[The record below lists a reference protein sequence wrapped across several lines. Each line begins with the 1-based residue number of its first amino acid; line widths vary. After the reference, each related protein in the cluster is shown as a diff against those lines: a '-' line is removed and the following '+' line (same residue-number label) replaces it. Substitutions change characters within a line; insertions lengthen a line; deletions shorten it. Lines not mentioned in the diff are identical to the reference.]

1 MPKLA
6 LPRALP
12 LVRSGIVDR
21 ATLVAGGVDGDL
33 GDRLVRCGDW
43 LRLAPSVYLTGPGPP
58 TDGQLVEAA
67 RKHVGPDLVVTGLLT
82 CRELGLCDVPDERV
96 VEVLIGPGTRSVS
109 SRYVVVHQSRRP
121 PATWISGGVRYA
133 MPDRA
138 VVDGARRLKDLQAV
152 RALVLGAV
160 CQRFCSADDLRLEVE
175 SGWRRG
181 SGLVRRAVDDAIA
194 GAWSA
199 PEAEAAYL
207 VSAAVRARQLPAF
220 LLNPT
225 LLLGDRRIG
234 APDGYLPGTGVG
246 WQVDSRRH
254 HSSDDDF
261 DATLAAHDG
270 YAAYGMTMLHVTP
283 RRLRQLGPAWVDLLV
298 AAAQANGAGEPAG
311 LVVEP
316 NGPVQD
322 GGRRRALAPAR

>member
-6 LPRALP
+6 LPHALP

-33 GDRLVRCGDW
+33 GDRLARNGDW
-43 LRLAPSVYLTGPGPP
+43 LRLTPSVYLAGPGPP
-58 TDGQLVEAA
+58 TDSQLVEAA
-67 RKHVGPDLVVTGLLT
+67 RLHVGPGLIVTGLLA
-82 CRELGLCDVPDERV
+82 CRELGLGDVPDECV

-109 SRYVVVHQSRRP
+109 SPYVVVHQTGRP
-121 PATWISGGVRYA
+121 ASTWTSGGMRYVMA
-133 MPDRA
+133 DRA

-160 CQRFCSADDLRLEVE
+160 CRRFCSADDLRIELE
-175 SGWRRG
+175 SGPRRG

-199 PEAEAAYL
+199 PEAEAADL
-207 VSAAVRARQLPAF
+207 VSAAVRARRLPGF

-234 APDGYLPGTGVG
+234 SPDGYLPGTGVG

-254 HSSDDDF
+254 HSGDDDF
-261 DATLAAHDG
+261 DATLATHDG
-270 YAAYGMTMLHVTP
+270 YAAYGLTMLHVTP
-283 RRLRQLGPAWVDLLV
+283 RRLRRLGAAWVELLV
-298 AAAQANGAGEPAG
+298 AAALAQGAGEPAG

-316 NGPVQD
+316 NGPVQN
-322 GGRRRALAPAR
+322 GWQRRALAPAR

>member
-6 LPRALP
+6 LPSALP
-12 LVRSGIVDR
+12 LVRIGIVDR
-21 ATLVAGGVDGDL
+21 ATLVAGCVDGDL
-33 GDRLVRCGDW
+33 GDRLARTGQW
-43 LRLAPSVYLTGPGPP
+43 LRLAPSVYLAGPGPP
-58 TDGQLVEAA
+58 TDGQL
-67 RKHVGPDLVVTGLLT
+67 
-82 CRELGLCDVPDERV
+82 

-109 SRYVVVHQSRRP
+109 SPYVVVHQSKR
-121 PATWISGGVRYA
+121 AASTWTSGGVRYV
-133 MPDRA
+133 MPERA
-138 VVDGARRLKDLQAV
+138 VIDGARRLTDLSAV

-160 CQRFCSADDLRLEVE
+160 CRRFCLADDLRLEVE

-199 PEAEAAYL
+199 PEAEAADL
-207 VSAAVRARQLPAF
+207 VSAAVRARRLPGF

-234 APDGYLPGTGVG
+234 APDGYVPGTGVG

-254 HSSDDDF
+254 HSGDDDF

-283 RRLRQLGPAWVDLLV
+283 RRLRMLGPAWVDLLV
-298 AAAQANGAGEPAG
+298 AAVHANGAGEPAG

-322 GGRRRALAPAR
+322 GLRRRALAPAR